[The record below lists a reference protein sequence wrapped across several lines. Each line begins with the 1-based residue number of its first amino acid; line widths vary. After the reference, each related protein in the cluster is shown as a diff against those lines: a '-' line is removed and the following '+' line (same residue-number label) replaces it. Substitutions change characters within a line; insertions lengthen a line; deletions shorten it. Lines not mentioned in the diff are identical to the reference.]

1 MRSCY
6 LARMFKV
13 NTEIQHMF
21 VHYTLYVCN
30 FVHIQP
36 NNPDQK
42 NAEQVIFILNL
53 REENDSSMSNV
64 SSQDICFEKNV
75 KKRGGGSSH
84 SVIFTCVAEGESRS
98 RSAVTPSVCPS
109 VRPKILSSQLL

>member
-1 MRSCY
+1 MLFGKDVQGQYR
-6 LARMFKV
+6 
-13 NTEIQHMF
+13 NTTH
-21 VHYTLYVCN
+21 VCALYVCN

-75 KKRGGGSSH
+75 KKRGGGGAESSH
-84 SVIFTCVAEGESRS
+84 SAIFHS
-98 RSAVTPSVCPS
+98 
-109 VRPKILSSQLL
+109 